1 MVGVAKAN
9 AKAKAVAA
17 WSNAG
22 AGAKAEARCESKG
35 ERERGPRITGEESSG
50 RRHGGSSRSS
60 GSWPR
65 VTRLCK
71 GEGNGASLPKRKRTR
86 RRSETRRGRDENRE
100 ANARDHGSHGE
111 ERASQADREAVRG
124 GVSCRLLGGGV
135 STPTSTKGVERPND
149 RSAGRHAAAHRPPS
163 NFHKI
168 LFTPGCSDLSL
179 PLFLPFSLSPY
190 HRRLLQPYNVRP
202 DRARISRVRDRI
214 VLLPYL
220 RKSALLRRAV
230 LAYEPTRQPLP
241 FASTPARASSTLP
254 PSFLLGRPIV
264 RETRIDRLSEGR
276 RFVAFSSSDFPRSIE
291 YPGRRVVSTENTG
304 TRVRQRKATEH
315 APILRHLP
323 IPLSENRT

>member
-86 RRSETRRGRDENRE
+86 RRLETRRGRDENRE

-276 RFVAFSSSDFPRSIE
+276 RFVAFSSSDFPRPIE
-291 YPGRRVVSTENTG
+291 YLGRRVVSTENTG